1 MEYKTFNE
9 WFLSLAEE
17 EQAVIREDKWT
28 LAGRGFMA
36 GRASGKAS
44 SRDVIVEELL
54 KAALEYADWGDG
66 DSLEILS
73 DVAIKYAKH
82 KGEINE
88 EEKFI
93 PRKMKA
99 IKSVEP
105 MIVAGEEFIE
115 ISPNIFRNSLYPDGD
130 CGLDFGY
137 LESAGWDMSNYFIE
151 IGKEKYELDKLS
163 PSCYAVSISR
173 KH

>member
-1 MEYKTFNE
+1 MLIHGIEYKTFNE
-9 WFLSLAEE
+9 WFLSLPEE
-17 EQAVIREDKWT
+17 EQAVIREDKWR
-28 LAGRGFMA
+28 LADNAFQA
-36 GRASGKAS
+36 GTRVKKD
-44 SRDVIVEELL
+44 DVVEGLL
-54 KAALEYADWGDG
+54 KVALEYAEFGDG
-66 DSLEILS
+66 DTLIELS

-82 KGEINE
+82 KGVIIE

-130 CGLDFGY
+130 CGLDFEYLSTAGY
-137 LESAGWDMSNYFIE
+137 DMSKYFIE
-151 IGKEKYELDKLS
+151 ICLFFKNN
-163 PSCYAVSISR
+163 
-173 KH
+173 